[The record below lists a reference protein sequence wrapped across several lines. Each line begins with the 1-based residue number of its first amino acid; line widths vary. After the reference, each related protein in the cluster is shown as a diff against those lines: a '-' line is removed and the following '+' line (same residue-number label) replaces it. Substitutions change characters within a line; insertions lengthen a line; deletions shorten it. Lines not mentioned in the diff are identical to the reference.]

1 MHTHVHNFAHAHLHA
16 QWQAHDAATDD
27 VIFLCFFLSFFYFFI
42 RELFISILEKER
54 LLIEF
59 RRTYDLQRQATS
71 RRRRKMEIKVPFLRL
86 GWVALNILVRVKFG
100 VDTVKEDEDVD

>member
-27 VIFLCFFLSFFYFFI
+27 VIFLCFLSYFFFI

-71 RRRRKMEIKVPFLRL
+71 GRRRKMEIKVPFLRL
-86 GWVALNILVRVKFG
+86 SWIAFNILVRVKFG